1 LREGGE
7 YAGGGQE
14 SRTLGGTIGGRSVMD
29 LEDGVRQ
36 ARERN
41 LEAFTGRRKAF
52 GPAVNLVWGRL

>member
-1 LREGGE
+1 
-7 YAGGGQE
+7 
-14 SRTLGGTIGGRSVMD
+14 MD